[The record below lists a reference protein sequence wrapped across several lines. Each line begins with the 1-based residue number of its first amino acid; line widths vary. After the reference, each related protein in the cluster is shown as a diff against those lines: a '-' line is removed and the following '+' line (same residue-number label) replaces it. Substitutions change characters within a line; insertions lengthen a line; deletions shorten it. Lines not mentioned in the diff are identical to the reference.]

1 MKKMRKGLLYMKNDN
16 ISIKEIAKLAG
27 TSVATVSRVINQNGR
42 FSKETEKRVREI
54 IEKYNYR
61 PNELARSLRIDKAQ
75 VVGVIV
81 PDITHEFF
89 SCIARKIEVDL
100 LKQGYMAIICD
111 TNESVELEKRY
122 IEMLKAMRVGGIIY
136 VSGDQKIEP
145 IRDIPAVYVDRKPE
159 FLKEEQGICFIGGDN
174 YQGGYLA
181 TERLLKAGRQRIA
194 IVLHA
199 KTIATQDKRLN
210 GYRQA
215 LHDHGIP
222 FSEEL
227 VYKVENVD
235 MQQGYQI
242 SKKIWE
248 KPDRA
253 DGIFYSSD
261 ILAIGALRYF
271 HEQNVKIPE
280 KVSIIGIDDIPL
292 SAKITPAL
300 TTVKQDYL
308 KFGSL
313 AVNAIIKMMN
323 GDQEKRT
330 YILGME
336 LIERETA

>member
-1 MKKMRKGLLYMKNDN
+1 MKNEN
-16 ISIKEIAKLAG
+16 LSIKEIARLAG

-42 FSKETEKRVREI
+42 FSKETEKRVREV

-89 SCIARKIEVDL
+89 SYIAREIEVDL
-100 LKQGYMAIICD
+100 LKHGYMAVICD
-111 TNESVELEKRY
+111 TNESVELEKQY
-122 IEMLKAMRVGGIIY
+122 IEMLRSMRVGGIIY

-159 FLKEEQGICFIGGDN
+159 FTEKGQGSCFIGCDN

-181 TERLLKAGRQRIA
+181 TERLIRAGRKQIA

-199 KTIATQDKRLN
+199 KTIATQDRRLH

-215 LHDHGIP
+215 LYDNGIP

-227 VYKVENVD
+227 VYKVENVG
-235 MQQGYQI
+235 MEQGYQI
-242 SKKIWE
+242 SREIWE
-248 KPDRA
+248 SRKRA

-261 ILAIGALRYF
+261 ILAIGALQYF
-271 HEQNVKIPE
+271 HEQGVEIPGDL
-280 KVSIIGIDDIPL
+280 SIIGIDDIPL
-292 SAKITPAL
+292 SARVKPAL
-300 TTVKQDYL
+300 TTVRQDYL

-313 AVNAIIKMMN
+313 AAGAIIKMMK

-330 YILGME
+330 YILSME
-336 LIERETA
+336 LIERETV

>member
-1 MKKMRKGLLYMKNDN
+1 MKSENK
-16 ISIKEIAKLAG
+16 SIKEIARLAG

-42 FSKETEKRVREI
+42 FSKETEKRVREV

-89 SCIARKIEVDL
+89 SCIAREIEIDL
-100 LKQGYMAIICD
+100 LKQGYMAVICD
-111 TNESVELEKRY
+111 TNESVELEKQY
-122 IEMLKAMRVGGIIY
+122 IETLKAMRVGGIIY
-136 VSGDQKIEP
+136 VSGDQKVEP
-145 IRDIPAVYVDRKPE
+145 IKDIPAVYVDRKPE
-159 FLKEEQGICFIGGDN
+159 FVGQEQGSCFIGSDN

-181 TERLLKAGRQRIA
+181 AERLIRAGRKRIA

-199 KTIATQDKRLN
+199 KTIATQDRRLN

-215 LHDHGIP
+215 LYDNGIP
-222 FSEEL
+222 FFEKL
-227 VYKVENVD
+227 VYKVENVG
-235 MQQGYQI
+235 MEQGYQV

-248 KPDRA
+248 DPERA

-261 ILAIGALRYF
+261 ILAIGALQYF
-271 HEQNVKIPE
+271 HEQKVKIPAE
-280 KVSIIGIDDIPL
+280 VSIIGIDDIPL
-292 SAKITPAL
+292 SARVTPAL
-300 TTVKQDYL
+300 TTVRQDYL

-313 AVNAIIKMMN
+313 AASSIIKMMK

-336 LIERETA
+336 LIERETV

>member
-1 MKKMRKGLLYMKNDN
+1 MKSEN
-16 ISIKEIAKLAG
+16 ISIKEIARLAG

-42 FSKETEKRVREI
+42 FSKETEKRVREV

-81 PDITHEFF
+81 PDIAHEFF
-89 SCIARKIEVDL
+89 SCIAREIEIDL

-111 TNESVELEKRY
+111 TNESVELEKQY

-136 VSGDQKIEP
+136 VSGDQKVEP
-145 IRDIPAVYVDRKPE
+145 IKDIPAVYVDRKPE
-159 FLKEEQGICFIGGDN
+159 FVGQEQGSCFIGSDN

-181 TERLLKAGRQRIA
+181 AERLVRAGRKRIA
-194 IVLHA
+194 VVLHA
-199 KTIATQDKRLN
+199 KTIATQDRRLN

-215 LHDHGIP
+215 LHDNGIP
-222 FSEEL
+222 FSEKL
-227 VYKVENVD
+227 VYKVENVG
-235 MQQGYQI
+235 MEQGYQV

-248 KPDRA
+248 DPERA

-261 ILAIGALRYF
+261 ILAIGALQYF
-271 HEQNVKIPE
+271 HEQKVKIPAE
-280 KVSIIGIDDIPL
+280 VSIIGIDDIPL
-292 SAKITPAL
+292 SARVTPAL
-300 TTVKQDYL
+300 TTVRQDYL

-313 AVNAIIKMMN
+313 AASSIIKMMK

-336 LIERETA
+336 LIERETVG

>member
-1 MKKMRKGLLYMKNDN
+1 MKSENK
-16 ISIKEIAKLAG
+16 SIKEIARLAG

-42 FSKETEKRVREI
+42 FSKETEKRVREV

-89 SCIARKIEVDL
+89 SCIAREIEIDL
-100 LKQGYMAIICD
+100 LKQGYMAVICD
-111 TNESVELEKRY
+111 TNESVELEKQY
-122 IEMLKAMRVGGIIY
+122 IETLKAMRVGGIIY
-136 VSGDQKIEP
+136 VSGDQKVEP
-145 IRDIPAVYVDRKPE
+145 VKGIPAVYVDRKPE
-159 FLKEEQGICFIGGDN
+159 FVGQEQGSCFIGSDN

-181 TERLLKAGRQRIA
+181 AERLIRAGRKRIA

-199 KTIATQDKRLN
+199 KTIATQDRRLN

-215 LHDHGIP
+215 LYDNRIP
-222 FSEEL
+222 FFEKF
-227 VYKVENVD
+227 VYKVENVG
-235 MQQGYQI
+235 MEQGYQV

-248 KPDRA
+248 DPERV

-261 ILAIGALRYF
+261 ILAIGALQYF
-271 HEQNVKIPE
+271 HEQKVKIPAE
-280 KVSIIGIDDIPL
+280 VSIIGIDDIPL
-292 SAKITPAL
+292 SARVTPAL
-300 TTVKQDYL
+300 TTVRQDYL

-313 AVNAIIKMMN
+313 AASSIIKMMK

-336 LIERETA
+336 LIERETV